1 MYRPLDPQS
10 GHWNKGALKLKRN
23 AYVFLKTTIFCS
35 LHNEECELL
44 QKSNESELD
53 AVLGLRWKLLQAKK
67 ENLDL
72 TIQHNQEVRTS
83 FSFALFYPW
92 NKCCLVSLK

>member
-1 MYRPLDPQS
+1 MLTFS
-10 GHWNKGALKLKRN
+10 L
-23 AYVFLKTTIFCS
+23 FCS

-44 QKSNESELD
+44 QKSNELDLD
-53 AVLGLRWKLLQAKK
+53 AVLGVKWKLLQAKK

-83 FSFALFYPW
+83 FSFAIFYSW
-92 NKCCLVSLK
+92 IKCHLV